1 MDLDVD
7 PFTLPEMH
15 EHMIRSPPPTNWP
28 SSPNYKVF
36 HFPNGEETLQ
46 VEVNVSV
53 SFIFHS
59 KNNFG

>member
-36 HFPNGEETLQ
+36 NFPNEEETLQ
-46 VEVNVSV
+46 VEVNVSI
-53 SFIFHS
+53 S
-59 KNNFG
+59 